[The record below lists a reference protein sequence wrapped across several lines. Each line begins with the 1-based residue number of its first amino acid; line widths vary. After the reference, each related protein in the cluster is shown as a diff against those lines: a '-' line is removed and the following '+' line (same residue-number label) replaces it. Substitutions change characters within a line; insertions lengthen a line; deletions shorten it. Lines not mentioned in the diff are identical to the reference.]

1 MKKILLFTILFLAAC
16 SKPKT
21 VLICGDHICVNQT
34 EAEQYFEENLSIEVK
49 ILNLKKKEQ
58 FDLVELNLNSNPDE
72 NKKISLTTK
81 KETKKEVKLLTKKEI
96 NQIKSDVKR
105 KKKELEIFKRTNQ
118 DQISKKDKLK
128 KLKVKKETKFNVRKQ
143 KNNVVDICTII
154 EKCNIEEI
162 SKYLIKKGN
171 QRKFPDITLRE

>member
-1 MKKILLFTILFLAAC
+1 MKKVLLITILFLVAC

-49 ILNLKKKEQ
+49 IIDHKKKEQ
-58 FDLVELNLNSNPDE
+58 FDLVELNLNSNPDKK
-72 NKKISLTTK
+72 KKISLTKK

-96 NQIKSDVKR
+96 NQIKSDLKS
-105 KKKELEIFKRTNQ
+105 KKKELEIYKRTNP
-118 DQISKKDKLK
+118 DQIPNKDKLK
-128 KLKVKKETKFNVRKQ
+128 KLKVKKKTNFNVRKQ

>member
-16 SKPKT
+16 SKPKS

-49 ILNLKKKEQ
+49 IINLKKKEQ

-96 NQIKSDVKR
+96 KQIKSDVKS
-105 KKKELEIFKRTNQ
+105 KKKELEIYKKTNP
-118 DQISKKDKLK
+118 DQIPRKNKLK
-128 KLKVKKETKFNVRKQ
+128 ELKVKKEPKFNNRKQ

-162 SKYLIKKGN
+162 SKYLIKEGN
-171 QRKFPDITLRE
+171 QQKFPDITLRE

>member
-49 ILNLKKKEQ
+49 IINLKKKEQ

-128 KLKVKKETKFNVRKQ
+128 KLKVKKDTKFNVRKQ

>member
-49 ILNLKKKEQ
+49 IINLKKKEQ

-96 NQIKSDVKR
+96 NQIKSDVKS
-105 KKKELEIFKRTNQ
+105 KKKELEIYKRTNQ
-118 DQISKKDKLK
+118 DQIPKKDKLK
-128 KLKVKKETKFNVRKQ
+128 KLKVKKDTKFNVRKQ

-171 QRKFPDITLRE
+171 ERKFPDITLRE

>member
-49 ILNLKKKEQ
+49 IINLKKKEQ

-118 DQISKKDKLK
+118 DQIPKKDKLK
-128 KLKVKKETKFNVRKQ
+128 KLKVKKDTKFNVRKQ

>member
-34 EAEQYFEENLSIEVK
+34 EANQYFEENLSIEVK
-49 ILNLKKKEQ
+49 IIDHKKKEQ

-118 DQISKKDKLK
+118 DQIPKKDKLK

>member
-1 MKKILLFTILFLAAC
+1 MKKILLITILFLAAC

-34 EAEQYFEENLSIEVK
+34 EANQYFEENLSIEVK
-49 ILNLKKKEQ
+49 IINHKKKEQ

>member
-49 ILNLKKKEQ
+49 IINLKKKEQ

-96 NQIKSDVKR
+96 NQIKSDVKS
-105 KKKELEIFKRTNQ
+105 KKKELETYKRTNP
-118 DQISKKDKLK
+118 DQISKKGKLK

>member
-49 ILNLKKKEQ
+49 IINLKKKEQ

-96 NQIKSDVKR
+96 NQIKSDVKS
-105 KKKELEIFKRTNQ
+105 KKKELEIYKRTNQ
-118 DQISKKDKLK
+118 DQIPKKDKLK
-128 KLKVKKETKFNVRKQ
+128 KLKVKKDTKFNVRKQ

>member
-49 ILNLKKKEQ
+49 IINLKKKEQ

-96 NQIKSDVKR
+96 NQIKSDVKS
-105 KKKELEIFKRTNQ
+105 KKKELEIYKRTNQ
-118 DQISKKDKLK
+118 DGMGMKFISNKN
-128 KLKVKKETKFNVRKQ
+128 VK
-143 KNNVVDICTII
+143 
-154 EKCNIEEI
+154 IEESYYI
-162 SKYLIKKGN
+162 ENILNYFKDNDVRIN
-171 QRKFPDITLRE
+171 

>member
-49 ILNLKKKEQ
+49 IINLKKKEQ

-118 DQISKKDKLK
+118 DQIPKKDKLK

>member
-1 MKKILLFTILFLAAC
+1 
-16 SKPKT
+16 
-21 VLICGDHICVNQT
+21 
-34 EAEQYFEENLSIEVK
+34 
-49 ILNLKKKEQ
+49 
-58 FDLVELNLNSNPDE
+58 
-72 NKKISLTTK
+72 
-81 KETKKEVKLLTKKEI
+81 KEVKLLTKKEI
-96 NQIKSDVKR
+96 NQIKSDVKS
-105 KKKELEIFKRTNQ
+105 KKKESEIYKRTNP
-118 DQISKKDKLK
+118 DQILKKGKLK

>member
-49 ILNLKKKEQ
+49 IINLNTKEQ
-58 FDLVELNLNSNPDE
+58 LDLVELNLSSKPED

-118 DQISKKDKLK
+118 DQIPKKDKLK

>member
-1 MKKILLFTILFLAAC
+1 MKKILLITILFLVAC

-34 EAEQYFEENLSIEVK
+34 EANQYFEENLSIEVK
-49 ILNLKKKEQ
+49 IIDHKKKEQ
-58 FDLVELNLNSNPDE
+58 FDLVELNLNSNPAE

-81 KETKKEVKLLTKKEI
+81 KETRKEVKLLTKKEI
-96 NQIKSDVKR
+96 NQIKSDVKS
-105 KKKELEIFKRTNQ
+105 KKKELEIYKRTNP
-118 DQISKKDKLK
+118 DQTLKKGKLK

-143 KNNVVDICTII
+143 KNNVIDICTII